1 MRKTVTLLLRL
12 AVVYQLLLL
21 VHLALLVFAP
31 GVNTA
36 ILISIEGLYVLGW
49 FLWCLH
55 KEVHTLTGKA
65 PYAGA
70 FAVIYAT
77 VRFSDDLLRFLNVPL
92 ELQMTFALFAA
103 AEMAALAMLG
113 TAWIAKHNLPY
124 EGAEL

>member
-12 AVVYQLLLL
+12 AVAYQLLLL
-21 VHLALLVFAP
+21 VHLALLIFLP
-31 GVNTA
+31 GVNTG

-49 FLWCLH
+49 FGWCLH

-70 FAVIYAT
+70 FAAIYAA
-77 VRFSDDLLRFLNVPL
+77 VRLSDNLLRFLDVPL
-92 ELQMTFALFAA
+92 ELQVTFTLFAV

-124 EGAEL
+124 EGPEL